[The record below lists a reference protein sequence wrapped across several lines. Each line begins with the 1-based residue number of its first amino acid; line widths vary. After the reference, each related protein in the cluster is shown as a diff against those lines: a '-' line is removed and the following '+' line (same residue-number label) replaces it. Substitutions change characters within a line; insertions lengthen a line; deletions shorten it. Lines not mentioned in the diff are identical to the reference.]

1 MKKLGITISII
12 CAIITAIA
20 VLGIILANQGKV
32 ETFEIP
38 QLGEVY
44 RIAEMPF
51 PEAPEGEAVN
61 PTANHPKSDSLV
73 QILKKKTSDT
83 LTGRLRLIEG
93 LMNRFEAMEGKM
105 VGEGWDRSDP
115 AYNAELDKR
124 YIEEITSYGIY
135 KNLTGLT
142 VWEKFCMFAIT
153 YRSLMLIFGFL
164 GVGLGLAI
172 ASSSNFESDLDESK

>member
-1 MKKLGITISII
+1 MKKLGIIISVI

-32 ETFEIP
+32 ETFEAN

-44 RIAEMPF
+44 RIAAMDF
-51 PEAPEGEAVN
+51 PEAPEGEPVD
-61 PTANHPKSDSLV
+61 PTASHPKSDSLV

-93 LMNRFEAMEGKM
+93 LMNRFEAMEVKM

-115 AYNAELDKR
+115 AYNDALEKR
-124 YIEEITSYGIY
+124 YVEEITSYGIY
-135 KNLTGLT
+135 RNLTSLSA
-142 VWEKFCMFAIT
+142 WEKFCMFAIT
-153 YRSLMLIFGFL
+153 YRSVMLIFGFL

-172 ASSSNFESDLDESK
+172 ASSSNYESDLDESK